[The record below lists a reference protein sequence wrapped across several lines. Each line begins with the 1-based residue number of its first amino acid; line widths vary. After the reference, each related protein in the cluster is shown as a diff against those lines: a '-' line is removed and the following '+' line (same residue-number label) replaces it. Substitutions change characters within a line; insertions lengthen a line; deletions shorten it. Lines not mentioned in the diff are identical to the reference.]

1 MAIGDRGFTIH
12 AFFFLALVLFLLP
25 FSLTCWLIWRTYLVL
40 RWIRKRMAQ
49 LTTYDVHAAIMPDGK
64 VERTNVLTRKTF
76 GTIHRSYQRHD
87 DWRWLVVNQTGYLS
101 YYVIDLWQTESDED
115 FPYEK
120 PFFVDPYFDDV
131 DQAIG
136 FVNMNLVT

>member
-1 MAIGDRGFTIH
+1 
-12 AFFFLALVLFLLP
+12 
-25 FSLTCWLIWRTYLVL
+25 
-40 RWIRKRMAQ
+40 MAQ

-76 GTIHRSYQRHD
+76 GTIHKVYQRHD

-120 PFFVDPYFDDV
+120 PFFVDPYFDDI

-136 FVNMNLVT
+136 FVNMNLVS

>member
-1 MAIGDRGFTIH
+1 MGFYHGSPFEQKIVG
-12 AFFFLALVLFLLP
+12 LLFIILLP
-25 FSLTCWLIWRTYLVL
+25 VTIPVWAVVMLWKGT
-40 RWIRKRMAQ
+40 RWVWKRMAQ

-64 VERTNVLTRKTF
+64 VERTNTLSRKTF
-76 GTIHRSYQRHD
+76 GTIHKVYQRHD

-120 PFFVDPYFDDV
+120 PFFVDPYFDDI

-136 FVNMNLVT
+136 FVNMNLVS